1 VVGQII
7 AEFLKEYLK
16 RKFLAK
22 ASKNKV
28 CKKNFNFLIYK
39 SMSISY
45 KIVPRKNPQDLT
57 VASRYYA
64 AVTPNGSV
72 GFESLAEII
81 SEQCTVTDTDCLA
94 VLNVLEKNIIRE
106 LKEGRIVRLGKLGNF
121 QVGLSSD
128 GFDTP
133 EEVTASAVTKS
144 RILFRPA
151 KKMKALLQNLS
162 FKKAS

>member
-1 VVGQII
+1 M
-7 AEFLKEYLK
+7 A
-16 RKFLAK
+16 
-22 ASKNKV
+22 
-28 CKKNFNFLIYK
+28 
-39 SMSISY
+39 ISY
-45 KIVPRKNPQDLT
+45 KIIERVNPQDVT
-57 VASRYYA
+57 APKRHYA
-64 AVTPNGSV
+64 AIKANGSV
-72 GFESLAEII
+72 DFESLAEMI

-94 VLNVLEKNIIRE
+94 VLNVLEKNIVRE

-128 GFDTP
+128 GFDTA

-151 KKMKALLQNLS
+151 KKMRTLLQNLS